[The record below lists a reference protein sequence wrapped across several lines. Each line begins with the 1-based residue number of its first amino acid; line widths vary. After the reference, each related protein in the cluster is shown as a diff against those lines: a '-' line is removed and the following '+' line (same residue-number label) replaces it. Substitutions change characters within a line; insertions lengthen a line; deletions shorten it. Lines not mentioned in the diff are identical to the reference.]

1 MPEVDRTSAL
11 AEFLAATPVEAI
23 PRRCLDRA
31 RRCVL
36 DTLGVAVYGAGMPW
50 SRSAA
55 GFMRGRLG
63 TPAGTSTVIGHK
75 WIADAAS
82 AAFVNGVAGHA
93 FELDDVHDETILHP
107 GAVVIPA
114 ALAAAEETK
123 ASGRDFLAAVVCGYE
138 AMARVGLAVNPA
150 LHMLHGFHP
159 TASCGPFGAAA
170 AAARLLGLDRAG
182 MVDALGLAASFAGG
196 IMEFSRSGG
205 TVKRLHA
212 GQAAESGVKAA
223 ALAAAGLEGPARGL
237 DGDFGFCRVF
247 SPDPRMHLLV
257 EGLGERFMIDEITI
271 KPYACCSDVHPIIDA
286 LLTIRERDGPDP
298 DRITGIRL
306 AGPRKMAEQ
315 NSLDGTTSIMAAQYS
330 AEYTAALTLLCDI
343 EDPGI
348 YSEET
353 LADETLARLQDKVV
367 VVHEPAF
374 DEKYAW
380 LISGRAEVEL
390 DSGKTLTETVHGA
403 RGSIHRPLTDEEMR
417 AKFMTLTTGRL
428 AREQAAA
435 LAAAVDGLEEAPDM
449 RLVSAGLAGGAL
461 RPSPG

>member
-1 MPEVDRTSAL
+1 VPEVDRTSAL
-11 AEFLAATPVEAI
+11 AEFLAATPVEAV
-23 PRRCLDRA
+23 PGHCLECA

-36 DTLGVAVYGAGMPW
+36 DTLGTAVYGAGMPW

-55 GFMRGRLG
+55 GYMRGRLG
-63 TPAGTSTVIGHK
+63 THAEASTVIGHR
-75 WIADAAS
+75 WTADSAS

-114 ALAAAEETK
+114 ALAVAEETG
-123 ASGRDFLAAVVCGYE
+123 ASGREFLAAVVCGYE

-150 LHMLHGFHP
+150 PHMLHGFHP

-170 AAARLLGLDRAG
+170 AAARLMELDHAG
-182 MVDALGLAASFAGG
+182 MVNALGLAASFAGG

-223 ALAAAGLEGPARGL
+223 GLAAAGLAGPARGL

-247 SPDPRMHLLV
+247 SPDPQIHRLD

-298 DRITGIRL
+298 DRIIAIRL

-330 AEYTAALTLLCDI
+330 AEYTAALTLLRDI
-343 EDPGI
+343 HDPDI
-348 YSEET
+348 YTDET
-353 LADETLARLQDKVV
+353 LADDALARLQDKVT

-403 RGSIHRPLTDEEMR
+403 RGSIHRTLTDDEVH
-417 AKFMTLTTGRL
+417 AKFMTLTTARL
-428 AREQAAA
+428 GREQAVA
-435 LAAAVDGLEEAPDM
+435 LSIAVDRLEKTPE
-449 RLVSAGLAGGAL
+449 VTSISAEL
-461 RPSPG
+461 S